1 MNRHDKTFFQKIEK
15 FFSDELIWTFEDF
28 EEKSRKMEEISIYHG
43 LPWIGMI
50 NQNVS

>member
-1 MNRHDKTFFQKIEK
+1 MNGDDKTFFEEIPN
-15 FFSDELIWTFEDF
+15 FFIDELLWTFEDF
-28 EEKSRKMEEISIYHG
+28 EGKKRKMEENSIYHG